1 MFKEGDYVTFVKDED
16 IYEDIYCMGYILLV
30 EKNGT
35 LLVKITQADKPK
47 YVGQTVIVNQ
57 AEAKKTRRL

>member
-1 MFKEGDYVTFVKDED
+1 MFKEGDHVTFVKDE
-16 IYEDIYCMGYILLV
+16 EIYCMGYILLV

>member
-1 MFKEGDYVTFVKDED
+1 MFKEGDYVTFAKDD
-16 IYEDIYCMGYILLV
+16 DIYCTGYVLLV

-57 AEAKKTRRL
+57 AEASKIRRM